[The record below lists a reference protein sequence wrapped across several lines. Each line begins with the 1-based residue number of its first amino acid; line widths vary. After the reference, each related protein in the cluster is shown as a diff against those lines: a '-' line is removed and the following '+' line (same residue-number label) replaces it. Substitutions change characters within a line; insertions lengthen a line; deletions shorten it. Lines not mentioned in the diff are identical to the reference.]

1 MSVVATS
8 KQEALDVSRGG
19 VQKPESLLCCVEIG
33 FSQIHIGV

>member
-8 KQEALDVSRGG
+8 KQETLDVNWRGM
-19 VQKPESLLCCVEIG
+19 QKAESLFCSMEIG